1 MAPWVREV
9 PGKRSPRERTLLHP
23 DARRTSWSHQGARTG
38 KAGLVPVAAGQGP
51 QPYVRTTLAFL
62 KRPQLVPWG
71 PLGQGEA
78 PSPAGSHSSGL
89 AGDGSLKS
97 KEFKGTGKRQRLQGS
112 VSACRDASRVRCGPF
127 WKFSPFCL
135 LPRHFLEAK
144 INTDIPARVN
154 VTGVYPV
161 SVKSYAPKPSSTTK
175 QNLPVSEW
183 MCPIF
188 QAKRFKAIFV
198 M

>member
-1 MAPWVREV
+1 MREV

-97 KEFKGTGKRQRLQGS
+97 KEFKGTGKRQRLQRC
-112 VSACRDASRVRCGPF
+112 VESAVRA
-127 WKFSPFCL
+127 
-135 LPRHFLEAK
+135 FLEILSILPPPPSFSRGKNKYRHPRSCQRDGCVPRQREKLCPEAELD
-144 INTDIPARVN
+144 NQT
-154 VTGVYPV
+154 
-161 SVKSYAPKPSSTTK
+161 KPPC
-175 QNLPVSEW
+175 Q
-183 MCPIF
+183 
-188 QAKRFKAIFV
+188 
-198 M
+198 